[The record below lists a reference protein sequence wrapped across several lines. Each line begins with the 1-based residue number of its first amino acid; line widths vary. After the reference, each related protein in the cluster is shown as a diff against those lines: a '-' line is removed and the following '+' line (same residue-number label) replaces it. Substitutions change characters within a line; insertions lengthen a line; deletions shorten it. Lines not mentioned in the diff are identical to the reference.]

1 MTSIDRTSTLHEKLV
16 KHSKSF
22 QSDLTVCQRISQK
35 KTSLDGINDLPK
47 CLKQDS
53 DFSNYVDRVVSRE
66 WYKQGF
72 FVEYFIEERFY
83 YCFVAYIC
91 TTIFTG
97 AVVMFLLEPGLE
109 FMDALFSAA
118 CSFTQ
123 SGLASLDWHKLGT
136 QTHVVSLI
144 LMFLGSMPLLTLV
157 PVLLRRQSFRRQM
170 EWEQKACEEASG
182 TSEIFHTTFEE
193 RLRKRQTLEYMALGK
208 VLKMVLGFIFMSH
221 LFGFLVIYICAV
233 GDAAFLQQLENW
245 KVGPAWHSFYLVVSS
260 FQNNGLTLMP
270 DSVESLNRK
279 PVPLMA
285 SAMLI
290 LIGNT
295 CFAICIRL
303 IASVMLKCTRRD
315 SQDRK
320 AYTFLLEH
328 PRRCFTHLFPPE
340 HTLWLCMVLFFLTG
354 SQIACF
360 LMEEWNSAA
369 LNGMGPWDKVWNA
382 VYQGVTSRTAGLNS
396 VDINGLSAATTFLMC
411 VCMYISTSPTVVT
424 MRLSS
429 LIDEVDITGHLE
441 GVDDSFVAGLQRQ
454 ESKGGTGKQGP
465 DGTSSVRDQAKR
477 YLLQDVTYL
486 VLMTFFILVFEKS
499 KLDASIQSSCKLGTS
514 GEVYQAYGDF
524 SVYKVVF
531 EVISAYGTVGLS
543 LSFRRSPASF
553 SGSWTRAS
561 QLLLIFAMVLGRLRG
576 LPDSIDPSVSFTM
589 SISGKHT
596 GFVRMAASNGSS
608 QINTPMST
616 SSIANIDD
624 EAPAVRL

>member
-1 MTSIDRTSTLHEKLV
+1 MDRTHALHEKLIR
-16 KHSKSF
+16 HSKSF
-22 QSDLTVCQRISQK
+22 QTDLTVCRELSQK
-35 KTSLDGINDLPK
+35 KMNFDRINDLPK
-47 CLKQDS
+47 SLKQDS
-53 DFSNYVDRVVSRE
+53 EFSNYVERVVSRE

-72 FVEYFIEERFY
+72 FVEHFIEERFY

-91 TTIFTG
+91 ITIFVG

-118 CSFTQ
+118 CSVTQ
-123 SGLASLDWHKLGT
+123 SGLASVDWHKLGT

-144 LMFLGSMPLLTLV
+144 LILLGSMPLLTLV
-157 PVLLRRQSFRRQM
+157 PVLLRRQSFRRQS

-182 TSEIFHTTFEE
+182 ASEIFRTAFEE
-193 RLRKRQTLEYMALGK
+193 RLRKRQSLEYMALGK
-208 VLKMVLGFIFMSH
+208 VLKIVLGFIFMAQ
-221 LFGFLVIYICAV
+221 LTGFLVIYIFAV
-233 GDAAFLQQLENW
+233 GDAAFLRQLENW

-270 DSVESLNRK
+270 NSVESLNRK

-290 LIGNT
+290 LVGNT

-303 IASVMLKCTRRD
+303 IASVMLKCTRKD

-340 HTLWLCMVLFFLTG
+340 HTLWLCIVLFSLTG

-360 LMEEWNSAA
+360 LIEEWNSAA
-369 LNGMGPWDKVWNA
+369 LDGMGAWDKLWNA

-441 GVDDSFVAGLQRQ
+441 GVDDSFVAGFQRQ

-465 DGTSSVRDQAKR
+465 GPAGTSSVRDQARR

-486 VLMTFFILVFEKS
+486 VLMIFFILVFEKS
-499 KLDASIQSSCKLGTS
+499 KLDASIQSSCRLGTS
-514 GEVYQAYGDF
+514 GEAYQAYGDF

-543 LSFRRSPASF
+543 LGFRRSPASF
-553 SGSWTRAS
+553 SGSWTRTS

-589 SISGKHT
+589 SISGKRT

-608 QINTPMST
+608 QINTPMSA
-616 SSIANIDD
+616 SSIVD